1 MVTARRLAAACAVL
15 AVAWG
20 LWYAFPTRTRQVKRA
35 FKALSRAAEKD
46 GPEGAVVTAAAAR
59 KISRFFAQ
67 ECRLEAE
74 AYRLSGT
81 VSRDDVM
88 RYAFAARERALSS
101 SLRFYDVR
109 VAFGP
114 EGEAVAE
121 ATVRLEGTSEGGD
134 SLAEVH
140 EIRCV
145 LRRAE
150 GEWLFADVVLVDVLE
165 R

>member
-1 MVTARRLAAACAVL
+1 VVKARRWVAACAVL

-20 LWYAFPTRTRQVKRA
+20 VWTFFPTRTRQVKRV
-35 FKALSRAAEKD
+35 FTRLSGAAEKD
-46 GPEGAVVTAAAAR
+46 GPEGALVTAAAAR
-59 KISRFFAQ
+59 KLSAFFAS
-67 ECRLEAE
+67 ECRLEAQ

-88 RYAFAARERALSS
+88 RYAFAARDRARTST
-101 SLRFYDVR
+101 LRFYDVR
-109 VAFGP
+109 VAFGQ

-121 ATVRLEGTSEGGD
+121 ATARVEGTSDSGD
-134 SLAEVH
+134 SLREVH

-145 LRRAE
+145 LRKFE
-150 GEWLFADVVLVDVLE
+150 GEWLFSEVVLVDVLE